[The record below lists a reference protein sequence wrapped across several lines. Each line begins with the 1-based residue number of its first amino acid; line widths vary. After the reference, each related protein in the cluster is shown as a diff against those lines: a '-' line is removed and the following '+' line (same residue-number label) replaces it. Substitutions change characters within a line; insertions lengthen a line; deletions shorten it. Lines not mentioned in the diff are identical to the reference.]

1 MFYFTC
7 YAQKLINSYCFRL
20 ISILDKIQNGGQDG
34 DHVWRRHRPP
44 AAPLLIKY
52 SSFCREHQ
60 MLSK

>member
-34 DHVWRRHRPP
+34 DHVFFFGDVTDLQQRH
-44 AAPLLIKY
+44 Y
-52 SSFCREHQ
+52 S
-60 MLSK
+60 